1 MILVAGYCRV
11 STDKDDQA
19 NSFLAQKRYFRD
31 YIAHHPD
38 WQLYEIYADEGITGT
53 STKKRT
59 QFNRMI
65 ADAREGKFQILVTKE
80 VSRFSRNILDTIS
93 YTRELRSLG
102 VGVRFLLDGIDTM
115 RPDSELYL
123 SIMASMA
130 QEESRKTSSRVVWG
144 QTRQMER
151 GVVFGPSLLGYR
163 VQNGKIEVEPM
174 GAETVRLIFWKY
186 AVEQMKTSE
195 LAAFLTQA
203 AIPTGSGNTHWCA
216 GTVLKILKN
225 EKYVGDLVQKK
236 TYTPNYLT
244 HEKCINRGA
253 VPLIRLES
261 HHEPIISR
269 ELWNLAQNR
278 LHCSS
283 KSQASFLSGK
293 IRCGLRGAA
302 FVRRTQCR
310 SGGTKYHRWCCGTV
324 VNSGAGACRIGTLI
338 REEDAVT
345 MLHMA
350 VDHLQLDLDEQTRK
364 ALLHRLIVYPDKH
377 VELYLMHLPHIFH
390 FVL

>member
-203 AIPTGSGNTHWCA
+203 AIPTGSGNT
-216 GTVLKILKN
+216 I
-225 EKYVGDLVQKK
+225 
-236 TYTPNYLT
+236 
-244 HEKCINRGA
+244 GA
-253 VPLIRLES
+253 Q
-261 HHEPIISR
+261 
-269 ELWNLAQNR
+269 EL
-278 LHCSS
+278 S
-283 KSQASFLSGK
+283 
-293 IRCGLRGAA
+293 
-302 FVRRTQCR
+302 
-310 SGGTKYHRWCCGTV
+310 
-324 VNSGAGACRIGTLI
+324 
-338 REEDAVT
+338 
-345 MLHMA
+345 
-350 VDHLQLDLDEQTRK
+350 
-364 ALLHRLIVYPDKH
+364 
-377 VELYLMHLPHIFH
+377 
-390 FVL
+390 

>member
-130 QEESRKTSSRVVWG
+130 QE
-144 QTRQMER
+144 
-151 GVVFGPSLLGYR
+151 
-163 VQNGKIEVEPM
+163 
-174 GAETVRLIFWKY
+174 A
-186 AVEQMKTSE
+186 
-195 LAAFLTQA
+195 
-203 AIPTGSGNTHWCA
+203 SG
-216 GTVLKILKN
+216 I
-225 EKYVGDLVQKK
+225 
-236 TYTPNYLT
+236 
-244 HEKCINRGA
+244 
-253 VPLIRLES
+253 
-261 HHEPIISR
+261 
-269 ELWNLAQNR
+269 
-278 LHCSS
+278 
-283 KSQASFLSGK
+283 
-293 IRCGLRGAA
+293 
-302 FVRRTQCR
+302 
-310 SGGTKYHRWCCGTV
+310 
-324 VNSGAGACRIGTLI
+324 
-338 REEDAVT
+338 
-345 MLHMA
+345 
-350 VDHLQLDLDEQTRK
+350 
-364 ALLHRLIVYPDKH
+364 
-377 VELYLMHLPHIFH
+377 IFH
-390 FVL
+390 K